1 MDCEYYSANARGE
14 LVIEDQEQLR
24 RARERERE
32 EKWYAE
38 QLGDDDEEEASEI
51 ITVSARSVDTITA
64 EIIGLANQT
73 AQILLLSAC
82 EMGKRMLEAKE
93 LCAHG
98 QWDGY
103 LAGLCEQLG
112 VSQRTAR
119 NWMKLSKEWNNQ
131 ANLQSLANLTY
142 TKAVK
147 LLSLPEAEREE
158 FVEAHDVEA
167 MSSREL
173 EQAIRAQRDAEAAA
187 QALREQARAQ
197 QEQISELSRQVEAE
211 KSLALDARTEAER
224 LRNNPEIPAAR
235 IEAIAEEARK
245 QAEAA
250 YAEQLQTA
258 QEEAAEK
265 EEARAGMEAALVEA
279 QRQLA
284 ELKAAP
290 ETQTQT
296 LGDPDGAAFEIYLK
310 ELQETVN
317 KMNGHYLKA
326 KARNPELAARM
337 VKAFRGLTD
346 KLDGLTKKMEASA

>member
-1 MDCEYYSANARGE
+1 MSDN
-14 LVIEDQEQLR
+14 
-24 RARERERE
+24 
-32 EKWYAE
+32 
-38 QLGDDDEEEASEI
+38 I
-51 ITVSARSVDTITA
+51 ITVSARSVDAITA

-119 NWMKLSKEWNNQ
+119 NWMRLSREWDAQ
-131 ANLQSLANLTY
+131 ANLQALANLTY

-147 LLSLPEAEREE
+147 LLSLPEGEREE

-167 MSSREL
+167 MTSREL
-173 EQAIRAQRDAEAAA
+173 EQAIKARKDAEAEAQRLKAELDTQRATAESLSKQVAA
-187 QALREQARAQ
+187 EMA
-197 QEQISELSRQVEAE
+197 SGN
-211 KSLALDARTEAER
+211 DARRELQQ
-224 LRNNPEIPAAR
+224 LRDNPEIPAAK

-245 QAEAA
+245 QAEAD
-250 YAEQLQTA
+250 YAEQIRRA
-258 QEEAAEK
+258 QEETAEK

-284 ELKAAP
+284 ELKKAP
-290 ETQTQT
+290 EQQAQV
-296 LGDPDGAAFEIYLK
+296 LGDPDGAAFEIYIK
-310 ELQETVN
+310 ELSETIN
-317 KMNGHYLKA
+317 KMHGHYIKA
-326 KARNPELAARM
+326 KGRNPELAGKMA
-337 VKAFRGLTD
+337 KAFRGIVT
-346 KLDGLTKKMEASA
+346 KLDELTKKMEVAA